1 MNVKGRW
8 LNKSTVW
15 RKVSL
20 NTWSQ
25 PDNATIYGLL
35 DVDVGPLQ
43 AYLARKT
50 EQTGVK
56 CTITHAVS
64 RGLAVLLHRYPE
76 CNVLVRRRKV
86 WLREDVDIFHQV
98 AMPIAPKADGDGPSG
113 PSGGQ
118 PMEKAKADLS
128 GATLRRVDTKPV
140 EQIAR
145 ELRDRSEKVRAKKDG
160 EMAKTRNRMLG
171 MPNFL
176 LRIVMRFINWFTY
189 KMNWKLPGTPRD
201 PFGSAMVTAVGMF
214 GIKLAYAPLVTF
226 TQVPIILLV
235 GQVEDRAVVRDGQ
248 VEVRPMCSITA
259 TLDHRIIDG
268 FQAGRLAG
276 EMKRLLEQP
285 ELLDRDPMQLDG

>member
-8 LNKSTVW
+8 QKKSTVW
-15 RKVSL
+15 RKISL

-25 PDNATIYGLL
+25 PDNATIYGML

-43 AYLARKT
+43 NYLARKT

-64 RGLAVLLHRYPE
+64 RCLAVLLRRYPD
-76 CNVLVRRRKV
+76 CNVLVRGRKI
-86 WLREDVDIFHQV
+86 WLREEVDIFHQV
-98 AMPIAPKADGDGPSG
+98 AMPVEPRGDSVEPKD
-113 PSGGQ
+113 
-118 PMEKAKADLS
+118 KAKADLS
-128 GATLRRVDTKPV
+128 GATLRRVDTKPI
-140 EQIAR
+140 EQIAK
-145 ELRDRSEKVRAKKDG
+145 ELRERAEKVRAKQDG
-160 EMAKTRNRMLG
+160 QMAKTRSRMLG
-171 MPNFL
+171 LPNFL
-176 LRIVMRFINWFTY
+176 LRLVMGFITWFTY

-226 TQVPIILLV
+226 SQVPIILLV
-235 GQVEDRAVVRDGQ
+235 GQVEDRPVVRDGQ
-248 VEVRPMCSITA
+248 VVVRPMCSLTA

-285 ELLDRDPMQLDG
+285 ELLDRDPMELDG